1 MGVSFVYPDA
11 LWLVC
16 VLLLF
21 WSIALF
27 SPARIA
33 AWRRWVS
40 LVVRTIIVLALIG
53 ALAGA
58 QLAQPPES
66 TTTIFLLDGSD
77 SVAAS
82 QRARAEAFIAQAL
95 TAMPPDDRAGVIV
108 FGREALIERIPS
120 QERTFGALQARPFG
134 GATNI
139 ADALQLGLAL
149 LPAEGHRRL
158 ALLSDGGE
166 NRGTAREIAQRAAAQ
181 GIPIDVIPLSGD
193 ADGLDAQ
200 IVSVT
205 LPAAA
210 REGQRLPLRID
221 LESNAPVAAQLSVTG
236 PDGSVVATAPVE
248 IGSERQTIE
257 ILLPEAPAGFNRY
270 TARLDVPD
278 DVRTQNNA
286 IETFSYVRG
295 KPRVLLVAQFPDD
308 AIDLERALRAAQVDV
323 TMVDPASMP
332 DTFGELIQYD
342 AIALINVPR
351 TLFSDQAIQRIATYV
366 RDFGGGLLMVGG
378 PQSFGPGGWRNTPV
392 EAALPV
398 TMDIPERQRRSP
410 VSIVVVIDISGSMAA
425 AEDGIPKLSL
435 ALEGARRVVAL
446 LRDEDEVTVIP
457 FDDRPG
463 VIVGPLPGSQRDTA
477 IEQLNQVRL
486 GGGGITIH
494 DALQVAARYVRASNR
509 PVRHIITITDGNDTT
524 QQEGALAIVSDLHDE
539 GVTLTSVAIG
549 QGDHVPFIRDMA
561 AVGGGRTFLTERA
574 ADVPDLLTGEAQTI
588 IAPYIVERTLT
599 PQRGTPHPALRG
611 IDAIPQLHGYVL
623 TMPRET
629 AQAALVTPDGDVL
642 LAAWQYGLGRSLA
655 WTSDLSGRWAKEWV
669 TWDAFPQFSSQ
680 LFTWL
685 LPQQTGDTLTIAT
698 HPVGDALVVEAITRA
713 PDGAPQTGLRVDA
726 RLIAADGAI
735 VETTLREV
743 SPGRYRAALDS
754 LPAGAYLV
762 QIAAHD
768 REGMPVAGA
777 TGGAAMPLSA
787 EYRSQTADNRMLEEL
802 AYITGGRI
810 DPQPHQVFERGRAAR
825 GVVRE
830 VGLPLLWLALVLWPL
845 DIALRRI
852 VVRREQMIVGLQRI
866 GLRTRIARV
875 ERHAA
880 SETTVT
886 SSHPSSP
893 RSPSHQM
900 PARRPP
906 ADPDASSADELQRL
920 RAAQE
925 AARRRLRG
933 EDEG

>member
-1 MGVSFVYPDA
+1 MGISFVYPDV

-16 VLLLF
+16 ILLF
-21 WSIALF
+21 FWGIALL

-33 AWRRWVS
+33 AWRRWSS
-40 LVVRTIIVLALIG
+40 LVFRTIIVLALIG

-58 QLAQPPES
+58 QLVQPPE
-66 TTTIFLLDGSD
+66 TATTIFLLDGSD

-82 QRARAEAFIAQAL
+82 QRARAEAFITQAL
-95 TAMPPDDRAGVIV
+95 AAMPPDDQAGVIV
-108 FGREALIERIPS
+108 FGREALVERTPS
-120 QERTFGALQARPFG
+120 PERTFGAPQARPFG

-149 LPAEGHRRL
+149 LPAQGHRRL

-181 GIPIDVIPLSGD
+181 GIPIDVIPLSGS

-200 IVSVT
+200 IVGVT

-221 LESNAPVAAQLSVTG
+221 LGSTAPVAAQLIVTG
-236 PDGSVVATAPVE
+236 PDGRVVATAPVE

-270 TARLDVPD
+270 TVRLAVPD
-278 DVRTQNNA
+278 DARTQNNA

-295 KPRVLLVAQFPDD
+295 KPRVLLVAQSPDD
-308 AIDLERALRAAQVDV
+308 AIGLERALRAAHVDV
-323 TMVDPASMP
+323 VVVNPASMP
-332 DTFGELIQYD
+332 GMFGELVGYD
-342 AIALINVPR
+342 AIALVNVPR
-351 TLFSDQAIQRIATYV
+351 TLFSDEAMQRIATYV

-378 PQSFGPGGWRNTPV
+378 PQSFGPGGWRDTPV

-398 TMDIPERQRRSP
+398 TMDIPERQRRPP
-410 VSIVVVIDISGSMAA
+410 VSVVVVIDISGSMAA
-425 AEDGIPKLSL
+425 TEDGVPKLSL
-435 ALEGARRVVAL
+435 ALEGARRIAAL
-446 LRDEDEVTVIP
+446 LRDEDELTVIP

-463 VIVGPLPGSQRDTA
+463 VIVGPLPGSRRDA
-477 IEQLNQVRL
+477 VIEQLNRVSL
-486 GGGGITIH
+486 GGGGINIH
-494 DALQVAARYVRASNR
+494 DALQVAARYARASDR

-549 QGDHVPFIRDMA
+549 QGAHVPFIRDMA

-574 ADVPDLLTGEAQTI
+574 ADVPDLLTDEAQTI
-588 IAPYIVERTLT
+588 IAPYVVEGALT
-599 PQRGTPHPALRG
+599 PQQGTPHPVLHG
-611 IDAIPQLHGYVL
+611 IDAMPELYGYVL
-623 TMPRET
+623 TTPRET
-629 AQAALVTPDGDVL
+629 AQTALVAPGGEVL

-655 WTSDLSGRWAKEWV
+655 WTSDLSGRWAKKWMS
-669 TWDAFPQFSSQ
+669 WDAFPQFSAQ

-685 LPQQTGDTLTIAT
+685 LPQPIGDTLSIAT
-698 HPVGDALVVEAITRA
+698 HPVGDALVVEAITRT
-713 PDGAPQTGLRVDA
+713 PDGAPQTGLLVNT

-743 SPGRYRAALDS
+743 SPGRYRTSIDS

-762 QIAAHD
+762 QIVARD
-768 REGMPVAGA
+768 GQGTPVASA
-777 TGGAAMPLSA
+777 TGGAAMPFSA
-787 EYRSQTADNRMLEEL
+787 EYRSQAGDRRMLEDL
-802 AYITGGRI
+802 AHITGGRI

-830 VGLPLLWLALVLWPL
+830 VGLPLLWLALVLLPL

-852 VVRREQMIVGLQRI
+852 FIRREQMIAGLQRI
-866 GLRTRIARV
+866 GLRALAARLEPQETSETAV
-875 ERHAA
+875 AA
-880 SETTVT
+880 SQPSLPIAAPRQPPTI
-886 SSHPSSP
+886 HP
-893 RSPSHQM
+893 RATQ
-900 PARRPP
+900 A
-906 ADPDASSADELQRL
+906 ADELERL

-933 EDEG
+933 ED